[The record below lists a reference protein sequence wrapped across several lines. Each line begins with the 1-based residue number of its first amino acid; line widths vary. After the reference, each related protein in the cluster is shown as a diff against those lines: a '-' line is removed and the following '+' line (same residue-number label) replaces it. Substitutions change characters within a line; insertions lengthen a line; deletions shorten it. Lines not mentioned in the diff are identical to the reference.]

1 MSRRKH
7 RLTHNGPQHLIL
19 EWWIT
24 YVAMHTD
31 LALLFPM
38 NHAAHAKTQMSQA
51 ELTRKLE
58 NAYVN
63 VSVTRRTTRYL
74 V

>member
-7 RLTHNGPQHLIL
+7 WLTHNGPQHLIL
-19 EWWIT
+19 ECWVT

-31 LALLFPM
+31 LALLFLL
-38 NHAAHAKTQMSQA
+38 NHAAHAKTPMSQA
-51 ELTRKLE
+51 EWTVKLE

-63 VSVTRRTTRYL
+63 VSATRQITRYL